1 MNTADRKRSR
11 NLAGTNA
18 NWRPGGPRHRP
29 VVYPALLSRVANAF
43 RRRIRL
49 ASRTKDGLTYLST
62 FNGRQAVDIMIRI
75 IKTPDRSIALLLGRA
90 LEAQK
95 FFRDVT
101 YKHNLRDSPTHLYR
115 FSYPGL
121 VILSETKRGKAK
133 QSNLVKKDPAS
144 LPSGIFTPL
153 TKCYSPGCSR
163 DRTCYSY
170 SCPGRQPLTVGV
182 SASPKPVVTNTTRNT
197 SIMADR
203 ASKRSLIERGL
214 REPGR
219 ASIHSAPKLTSDS
232 VKDQE
237 RKRREAIDE
246 VIHTEYVFVR
256 DLEYLRNR
264 WMEPLRT
271 WGIIPDERRLDFVQQ
286 VFWNIEDILNVNT
299 RVHDLL
305 IKRQNANP
313 NIETIG
319 STYAKMVPHFYSFV
333 EYGKRQPYGQYEF
346 ETEKSTN
353 PTFAAFVETVE
364 RLPESRRL
372 GLNVYLIKPV
382 VHLARYPSMLE
393 VVLSHTPEHN
403 SDRVAI
409 PKVIEAIRELLAKL
423 YEQCGRSEDL
433 VRLEKRLVF
442 KHGEEIDLRLG
453 DKKRQLMH
461 RGSLE
466 QRGRSNKSDVVHT
479 FLFDHML
486 LIVKSNM
493 IGQHE
498 KWEVFKRP
506 IPLELLAV
514 FTLDQDAGNAPKP
527 RSPESKRR
535 LIVRHCGRNGYTLT
549 LWAPTEVARDQW
561 VQNVT
566 AQQEVICKRNM
577 MFNTHTLSEGVFLG
591 DAKVNCV
598 APYGSGR
605 RFAYGTDNGVYLQ
618 SLDNDQT
625 RIPIRK
631 LSFMN
636 TQQIDVLEDYQLLII
651 LTERSVLTFPLDVF
665 DVEDPMRHGEYPL
678 KHMKRITSHTSFFK
692 VGYCLGRTLVCIVEA
707 RPSNSTIKVFEPI
720 AQSIRNKSK
729 PTYKDLLRGG
739 SDMLEVFK
747 EFYIPSKAHS
757 INFLRTKL
765 CVAFT
770 TGFEIVDLETLDTQA
785 LLDPLHISL
794 EFLRR
799 RKDARPLNIYLID
812 GEYLLCYTEFAF
824 FVNRHGERSK
834 NDDIIH
840 WEGSPTAFALH
851 YPYIMAFDPTFIEIR
866 HVKDGKLVQIGGG
879 KNLRLLFADA
889 QPSIK
894 SSKTSK
900 VPIARVRD
908 EIIIVSDDKVM
919 AVRPAH
925 RPSQKVR

>member
-1 MNTADRKRSR
+1 MSAADRKRSR
-11 NLAGTNA
+11 NLAETDGIWGSN
-18 NWRPGGPRHRP
+18 GPRHRP
-29 VVYPALLSRVANAF
+29 LVYPALLSRVANAF
-43 RRRIRL
+43 RRRVRL
-49 ASRTKDGLTYLST
+49 ASRTKDGLTYIST
-62 FNGRQAVDIMIRI
+62 FNGRQAVDIMTRI

-95 FFRDVT
+95 FFHDVT
-101 YKHNLRDSPTHLYR
+101 YKHSLRDSPVHLYR
-115 FSYPGL
+115 FSYPSP
-121 VILSETKRGKAK
+121 VILSDTKRGKVK
-133 QSNLVKKDPAS
+133 QSNLVKKDPVS
-144 LPSGIFTPL
+144 LPSGVFTPL
-153 TKCYSPGCSR
+153 TKCYSPRCSR

-182 SASPKPVVTNTTRNT
+182 SVSPKPVVTNTTRNT

-214 REPGR
+214 RESGQWIQ
-219 ASIHSAPKLTSDS
+219 STPKVTSDS

-237 RKRREAIDE
+237 RKRREAINE
-246 VIHTEYVFVR
+246 VIHTERVFVR
-256 DLEYLRNR
+256 DLEYIRNR
-264 WMEPLRT
+264 WIEPLRT
-271 WGIIPDERRLDFVQQ
+271 WGIIPDDRRLDFVQQ
-286 VFWNIEDILNVNT
+286 VFWNIEDILSVNT
-299 RVHDLL
+299 RLHGLL
-305 IKRQNANP
+305 TKRQNANP
-313 NIETIG
+313 SVETIG
-319 STYAKMVPHFYSFV
+319 STFAEMVPHFYSFL
-333 EYGKRQPYGQYEF
+333 EYGKHQPYGQHEF
-346 ETEKSTN
+346 ETEKSLN
-353 PTFAAFVETVE
+353 PTFATFVETVE
-364 RLPESRRL
+364 RLPESQRL

-382 VHLARYPSMLE
+382 IHLARYPSMLE
-393 VVLSHTPEHN
+393 AVLRHTPEHN

-409 PKVIEAIRELLAKL
+409 PKIIETIRELLAKL
-423 YEQCGRSEDL
+423 YEERGKSEDL
-433 VRLEKRLVF
+433 VQLEKRLVF
-442 KHGEEIDLRLG
+442 RPGEEVDLGLG

-461 RGSLE
+461 HGSLE
-466 QRGRSNKSDVVHT
+466 QRGRSNKSNIVHT

-493 IGQHE
+493 TGQHE

-514 FTLDQDAGNAPKP
+514 STLDQDAGNASKP
-527 RSPESKRR
+527 RSTENERR
-535 LIVRHCGRNGYTLT
+535 LIVRRCGRNGYTLT
-549 LWAPTEVARDQW
+549 LWAPNVAARDQW
-561 VQNVT
+561 VKNVT
-566 AQQEVICKRNM
+566 AQQGVICQWNM
-577 MFNTHTLSEGVFLG
+577 MFNTYTLSEDVFLG
-591 DAKVNCV
+591 DAKVNCA
-598 APYGSGR
+598 APYDSGR
-605 RFAYGTDNGVYLQ
+605 RFAYGTDNGVYFQ

-625 RIPIRK
+625 RKPIRK
-631 LSFMN
+631 LSFMDV
-636 TQQIDVLEDYQLLII
+636 QQIDVLEDYQLLIV

-665 DVEDPMRHGEYPL
+665 DVEDPMRHGEYHL
-678 KHMKRITSHTSFFK
+678 TRMKRITSHTSFFK
-692 VGYCLGRTLVCIVEA
+692 AGYCLGRTLVCIVETS
-707 RPSNSTIKVFEPI
+707 PSHSTIKVFEPI
-720 AQSIRNKSK
+720 AWSIRNQSK

-739 SDMLEVFK
+739 KDMLEVFK

-794 EFLRR
+794 EFVRR
-799 RKDARPLNIYLID
+799 RKDVRPLNIYLID
-812 GEYLLCYTEFAF
+812 GEFLLCYTEFAF

-834 NDDIIH
+834 NDVIIY

-889 QPSIK
+889 QPSVK
-894 SSKTSK
+894 SSRIST

-908 EIIIVSDDKVM
+908 EIIIASDDKVM
-919 AVRPAH
+919 AVRPAR